1 MAGNLAKVAKKHA
14 SSSRGLTRV
23 FWMLVCAVTAIYPA
37 FQFEPV
43 RQIGGKV
50 VAAVV
55 RKLQGNNPPSATASA
70 DSGAVQVYFTQPGR
84 SASESC
90 EIVSAVVRHID
101 ATKTTLDVCAFELD
115 NRVICDALVRAAKRG
130 VRVRLA
136 TETNYLEESGVNMLK
151 AVGVPVVDDARPGAL
166 MHNKFMV
173 FDNQAV
179 WTGSMNFT
187 ENCAY
192 RNNNNGLYIAN
203 PDLAANYAT
212 KFNWMFEQ
220 HKFGGLPSRSAR
232 IPNPTVTLADN
243 TLVENYFAPHDHC
256 ANHVIDAISK
266 ARKSIRFLAFS
277 FTHNGIGNAMLQQAK
292 SGVEVKGV
300 FERTQASSRTEYRS
314 SHARAAGEAVS
325 VYLDANPRNMH
336 HKVIVIDEATTV
348 VGSFN
353 FSENADKSN
362 DENLLIIHNPAVAKR
377 FEEEFRRVYDEAEHA
392 EGAPNA
398 YELR

>member
-1 MAGNLAKVAKKHA
+1 MAADWSKVAKKKA
-14 SSSRGLTRV
+14 GSSRGLTKL
-23 FWMLVCAVTAIYPA
+23 FWLLIGAVTALYPA

-43 RQIGGKV
+43 RQLGGKV
-50 VAAVV
+50 LAAVV
-55 RKLQGNNPPSATASA
+55 RKMQTKEQPPAVATT
-70 DSGAVQVYFTQPGR
+70 DSGAIQVYFTQPGR
-84 SASESC
+84 SAKEPC
-90 EIVSAVVRHID
+90 AIVDAVVRHID
-101 ATKTTLDVCAFELD
+101 ATKTSLDVCAFELD
-115 NRVICDALVRAAKRG
+115 NQRIGEALVRAAKRG
-130 VRVRLA
+130 VRLRLV
-136 TETNYLEESGVNMLK
+136 TETNYLDESGVQMLR

-203 PDLAANYAT
+203 ADLAANYAT

-220 HKFGGLPSRSAR
+220 HKFGGLPSRIAR
-232 IPNPTVTLADN
+232 IPNPAVTLADN

-256 ANHVIDAISK
+256 AGHVMEAIQK
-266 ARKSIRFLAFS
+266 ARKSIHFLAFS

-292 SGVEVKGV
+292 AGVEVKGV
-300 FERTQASSRTEYRS
+300 FERTQASGSHTEYSRL
-314 SHARAAGEAVS
+314 RAAGGGVS

-336 HKVIVIDEATTV
+336 HKVIVLDETTTV

-353 FSENADKSN
+353 FSDNADKSN
-362 DENLLIIHNPAVAKR
+362 DENLLIIHNPAIAKR
-377 FEEEFRRVYDEAEHA
+377 FEEEFHRVHGEAEHA
-392 EGAPNA
+392 EKGTPLATLP
-398 YELR
+398 R